1 MATSGSFS
9 WTTSNQYIDAKVA
22 WSLVSQDIAKN
33 TSTID
38 VSISFTRTNTGYTT
52 TRKWSGS
59 IFCGANVGTNEHSTT
74 SDTLTIVNG
83 SYAVGQTMRV
93 TIGHDSDGNCSFIVG
108 SRGGTLAGGSSNYTV
123 PAYYERFYLPQIKRA
138 TTPTLSATTT
148 EMGKSVTINCPR
160 ASSSFTHT
168 LTYAWGSSSG
178 TIASGV
184 GTSYAWTI
192 PLSFAN
198 NIPSATKGQGT
209 ITCKTYSGST
219 LIGSKDITFYAT
231 VPSSV
236 VPSISSVALSDP
248 NGHVSKYGAYVQN
261 KSKVKVQVSAS
272 GSYSSTISSVSIT
285 VMGITSTSNP
295 YTSGL
300 VNIAGGTGTVSVTVK
315 DSRGRTASKSVTFS
329 VLAYSNPVVSYIKA
343 RRCTSDGTIDE
354 DNGEYVKIEYSAS
367 ITSLN
372 SKNGKSFTIQYKEAS
387 ASSWTTLATY
397 DSSYTCTGSCI
408 AEANVDNSYDVR
420 IVAADTFS
428 STTSQNV
435 VGTTFTTFDVKA
447 NGKGFGFGKAAETDD
462 LLDIAWNI
470 RGRKNITS
478 DSNIIAGGNI
488 NAGNNITANS
498 NVTAGNKVVANSD
511 VIAGGIVYP
520 KYGTIVHQCSSGGGT
535 SGWVKFAQ
543 IKVVGT
549 WNDEPIFFEIN
560 QRGYFGIL
568 AIRFNSVD
576 NTDPSLAYIRAVG
589 YGLEGYIIKSAT
601 STWDVYLKKVGSWDE
616 PAITG
621 LHFGAYG
628 RYRTTITWKDEAVS
642 SVSGGTSSNSGPFEI
657 NTKFGFRN
665 GCLYHNGVQVLSPAL
680 LWSGTLST
688 DATITVTNF
697 NRYNFFVMQLS
708 NGVNIIGGRISNLH
722 RLDCFGM
729 RDWGSSTG
737 TYTYKASFTVNSS
750 NTNSITATGISY
762 HKLLASGTS
771 HEGGRMNVTHIYGVF

>member
-59 IFCGANVGTNEHSTT
+59 IFCGANVGTNEQSTT

-83 SYAVGQTMRV
+83 SYVVGQTMRV
-93 TIGHDSDGNCSFIVG
+93 TIGHNDDGNCSFIVG
-108 SRGGTLAGGSSNYTV
+108 SRGGSLTGGSVSDYTV
-123 PAYYERFYLPQIKRA
+123 PAYYERFDLPQIKRA

-168 LTYAWGSSSG
+168 LTYTWGSSSG
-178 TIASGV
+178 TIATGV
-184 GTSYAWTI
+184 GTSYTWTI

-198 NIPSATKGQGT
+198 NIPSATQGQGT

-248 NGHVSKYGAYVQN
+248 NGYVSKYGAYVQN
-261 KSKVKVQVSAS
+261 ISKVKVQVSAS

-285 VMGITSTSNP
+285 VMGITSNSNP

-367 ITSLN
+367 VTSLN
-372 SKNGKSFTIQYKEAS
+372 SKNGKSFTIQYKESS
-387 ASSWTTLATY
+387 ASSWTTLAAY
-397 DSSYTCTGSCI
+397 DSSYTYTGSCI

-462 LLDIAWNI
+462 LLDVAWNI
-470 RGRKNITS
+470 RGRGNLTVDGTIYEQGTSLSNKYAAKSHNQPISEGGTGATTAVGATSNLMAMRSTFTNGYHGLTTPDNS
-478 DSNIIAGGNI
+478 DSDWIRTSAYGLIPYKSGGSSSQLGTGGWPFSRVYSQNYYFGENILLFSGNVLYQGNLAAGGSFGSSLYI
-488 NAGNNITANS
+488 SYKCFVAILSDWHYVMGFRWDVNAGINMS
-498 NVTAGNKVVANSD
+498 GMYD
-511 VIAGGIVYP
+511 GG
-520 KYGTIVHQCSSGGGT
+520 
-535 SGWVKFAQ
+535 
-543 IKVVGT
+543 
-549 WNDEPIFFEIN
+549 
-560 QRGYFGIL
+560 
-568 AIRFNSVD
+568 
-576 NTDPSLAYIRAVG
+576 
-589 YGLEGYIIKSAT
+589 
-601 STWDVYLKKVGSWDE
+601 STEGSW
-616 PAITG
+616 
-621 LHFGAYG
+621 
-628 RYRTTITWKDEAVS
+628 
-642 SVSGGTSSNSGPFEI
+642 
-657 NTKFGFRN
+657 
-665 GCLYHNGVQVLSPAL
+665 AL
-680 LWSGTLST
+680 
-688 DATITVTNF
+688 
-697 NRYNFFVMQLS
+697 
-708 NGVNIIGGRISNLH
+708 
-722 RLDCFGM
+722 
-729 RDWGSSTG
+729 
-737 TYTYKASFTVNSS
+737 KASFD
-750 NTNSITATGISY
+750 ASY
-762 HKLLASGTS
+762 ADGLTTLTLKAASKHKLLASGTGHTAS
-771 HEGGRMNVTHIYGVF
+771 TLNVLYLLGVF